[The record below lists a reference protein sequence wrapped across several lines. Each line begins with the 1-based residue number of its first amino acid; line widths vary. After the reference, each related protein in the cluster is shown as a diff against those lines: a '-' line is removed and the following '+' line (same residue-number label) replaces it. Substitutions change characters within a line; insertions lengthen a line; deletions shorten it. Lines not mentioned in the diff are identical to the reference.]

1 MAENSPDLS
10 QLSPEEKRRLLKQML
25 QQKVSASRTNPAWP
39 DGFALTSEILDLQ
52 KKLQFLESANIKSV
66 FFAPSE
72 GINAATTV
80 IGGKELINFAS
91 YNYIGA
97 SGNPAVCRAACEAIE
112 RYGTSVSASRLVSG
126 ERPLHHELEREIADF
141 LGAEDSLVFVGGYNT
156 NVSVIGQLC
165 GPEDLIL
172 YDSVI
177 HASVTAG
184 IRLSGAASR
193 PFPHNNWNAAERI
206 LAVERS
212 RYRQALIV
220 LEGVYSM
227 DGDIPCLP
235 EFVRLRKDHRAL
247 LMVDE
252 AHSLGVLGERGAG
265 IGEYHGVAADE
276 VDIWMGTLSKTL
288 ASCGGYIAGRR
299 ALIEY
304 LKFSNPGFIYSVGIS
319 PPDAAAALAALRL
332 LRQEPQRVKR
342 LQALSRLFLDEA
354 GKRGWNTGSSRD
366 SAIIPLILGQA
377 ARCFVLRHALYE
389 QGINVLPL
397 TYPSVAENAARLRFF
412 ISSTHTGEQI
422 RYTIE
427 AIARSLSEPGFQDS

>member
-1 MAENSPDLS
+1 MAENGPDLS

-25 QQKVSASRTNPAWP
+25 QEKASASRSDPVWP
-39 DGFALTSEILDLQ
+39 EGFYLSPEILDLQ

-72 GINAATTV
+72 GINAATTL
-80 IGGKELINFAS
+80 IGGRQLINFAS

-97 SGNPAVCRAACEAIE
+97 SGDPEVSRAAREAID

-126 ERPLHHELEREIADF
+126 ERPLHGELEREIADF
-141 LGAEDSLVFVGGYNT
+141 LGTEDSLVFVGGYNT
-156 NVSVIGQLC
+156 NVSVIGHLC

-184 IRLSGAASR
+184 VRLSGAASR
-193 PFPHNNWNAAERI
+193 PFPHNNWNTVERI
-206 LAVERS
+206 LAEERS
-212 RYRQALIV
+212 RYRQVLVV

-235 EFVRLRKDHRAL
+235 EFVGIRKRHRAL

-252 AHSLGVLGERGAG
+252 AHSLGVIGERGAG
-265 IGEYHGVAADE
+265 IGEYHGVAADQ
-276 VDIWMGTLSKTL
+276 VDIWMGTLSKSL

-304 LKFSNPGFIYSVGIS
+304 LKFTNPGFIYSVGIS

-342 LQALSRLFLDEA
+342 LQALARLFLEGA
-354 GKRGWNTGSSRD
+354 GRHGWNTGASRD
-366 SAIIPLILGQA
+366 SAIIPLILGPA
-377 ARCFVLRHALYE
+377 ARCFILRQALYE
-389 QGINVLPL
+389 RGINVLPL

-412 ISSTHTGEQI
+412 ISSTHTEEQI

-427 AIARSLSEPGFQDS
+427 AIAQSMAELGFQDS